1 MDKTEILNKIKI
13 EAEHGELI
21 FPTSVKKAI
30 EVKKILD
37 DPARDLDAAT
47 QLIKS
52 DPLLSA
58 RVVAVANSS
67 AFNRSRK
74 AITSVPAA
82 ITLLGLFLVKSLILG
97 VAVRQIAESGTT
109 AKRELIAQLWKH
121 SAYVGSIA
129 QVIARRIT
137 KHDPETALFAGMI
150 HEVCWFYLLFRT
162 RDYPDL
168 FDGDISSLWNKD
180 DEIDNEGE
188 FVGEIEV
195 GMLLL
200 RALSIPG
207 SIIDAITFVWRG
219 YQTFPSTSLGSVL
232 LVANQLAPIQS
243 PFTLSTYQINQDQS
257 IKLDLFFKGYSL
269 SEVLAES
276 EEEVDSLTNAL
287 CL

>member
-1 MDKTEILNKIKI
+1 MDKAEILNKIKM
-13 EAEHGELI
+13 EAKQGELI

-30 EVKKILD
+30 EVKRILD
-37 DPARDLDAAT
+37 DPSRDLDAAAR
-47 QLIKS
+47 LLKS

-74 AITSVPAA
+74 AITNVPAA

-97 VAVRQIAESGTT
+97 VAVRQIAESTTT
-109 AKRELIAQLWKH
+109 AKQELIAQLWKH

-129 QVIARRIT
+129 QVIARRVT

-150 HEVCWFYLLFRT
+150 HEICWFYLLFRT
-162 RDYPDL
+162 KDYPDL
-168 FDGDISSLWNKD
+168 FEGDISSLWNKD

-195 GMLLL
+195 GTLLL
-200 RALSIPG
+200 KALEIPD
-207 SIIDAITFVWRG
+207 SVIDTIIFVWRG
-219 YQTFPSTSLGSVL
+219 YQIYPPTSQGAVL
-232 LVANQLAPIQS
+232 LIADQLAPIQS
-243 PFTLSTYQINQDQS
+243 PFTLPIYQTNQGQP
-257 IKLDLFFKGYSL
+257 IKLDLFFKDYSL
-269 SEVLAES
+269 SDVIAES

-287 CL
+287 CF